1 MKKNP
6 LLEELR
12 DGSISLAIEF
22 LNQPETNEGDFS
34 NPNSS
39 VVIIK
44 DGDQE
49 NSDRE
54 SLPDLAPIP
63 SGISRSGGRV

>member
-1 MKKNP
+1 MYC
-6 LLEELR
+6 
-12 DGSISLAIEF
+12 
-22 LNQPETNEGDFS
+22 
-34 NPNSS
+34 
-39 VVIIK
+39 III

-63 SGISRSGGRV
+63 TLTDFPESPTQTSDEDSFETAEGQIF